1 MIRILI
7 AEDEQRIASFIDKG
21 LSAAGFTTTVV
32 ADGASAYEYARGS
45 QFDLMILDLGLPVR
59 DGGSKRSSQ
68 QERSDLFY
76 RFGKG

>member
-32 ADGASAYEYARGS
+32 ADGASAYDYARGS
-45 QFDLMILDLGLPVR
+45 TKLPHSV
-59 DGGSKRSSQ
+59 GELKASTPTNGSP
-68 QERSDLFY
+68 
-76 RFGKG
+76 